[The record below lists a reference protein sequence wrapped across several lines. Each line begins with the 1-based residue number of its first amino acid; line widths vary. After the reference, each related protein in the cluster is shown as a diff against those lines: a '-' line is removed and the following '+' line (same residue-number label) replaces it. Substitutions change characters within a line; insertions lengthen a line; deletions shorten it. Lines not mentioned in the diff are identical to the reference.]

1 MILALFTH
9 DRRLLILVLLEISE
23 GCVILALFTHYRGL
37 LILVLLDISEGCVIL
52 ALFTHD
58 KRLLILVQFRDIRG
72 LCDTGSVHT

>member
-1 MILALFTH
+1 MILALLTH
-9 DRRLLILVLLEISE
+9 D
-23 GCVILALFTHYRGL
+23 RGL